1 MKKTIA
7 FVISALMLFSLLPS
21 AAFAKTTTPVFKT
34 YVDID
39 TVDLGYNDTFDV
51 FVYLT
56 DISEEGSLCYADF
69 FFNYDNT
76 RLKLINAVNSDYSLD
91 CIDSVPDESWENLS
105 VIKSEPGDADKDGFI
120 ASTERVPVNTGS
132 IHCTVLT
139 TEEDIPR
146 TESGTIGFVFRF
158 EIIEK
163 AHTELEFSV
172 PSNTAAGAIAENP
185 VSLISAEGTTVL
197 AQMHNYEQTVIEP
210 DCNNGGCTF
219 NKCTDCEDG
228 FYNNYT
234 EPLGH
239 KAGANATCTEDQTC
253 TVCGTLIAEKTGHS
267 YIDHII
273 DPTCTQNGYILH
285 ICDACGDEYTDGEI
299 VMLGHSYTDTVIEPT
314 CTEKG
319 YTIHKCD
326 ACGDEYTD
334 SETDAVGHKEGEWET
349 VTEPSYGIEGLEQL
363 KCLVCGEVI
372 DERVIPALAYQKGD
386 VNGNGSVDAQDYA
399 LAKRHCLKTYT
410 LTEEMVMRADLNGN
424 GTLEASEYAMIKRHV
439 LGTFVI
445 K

>member
-21 AAFAKTTTPVFKT
+21 AAFAKTTTPIFKT

-105 VIKSEPGDADKDGFI
+105 VIKSEPGDANKDGFI

-210 DCNNGGCTF
+210 DCDNGGCTF

-299 VMLGHSYTDTVIEPT
+299 VMLGHSYTDTVVEPT

-326 ACGDEYTD
+326 VCGDEYTD

-363 KCLVCGEVI
+363 KCLICGEVI
-372 DERVIPALAYQKGD
+372 DERVSPALAYQKGD

-399 LAKRHCLKTYT
+399 LAKRHCLKTFT
-410 LTEEMVMRADLNGN
+410 LSDEMIARGDINGN
-424 GTLEASEYAMIKRHV
+424 GDIEASEYALIKRHC